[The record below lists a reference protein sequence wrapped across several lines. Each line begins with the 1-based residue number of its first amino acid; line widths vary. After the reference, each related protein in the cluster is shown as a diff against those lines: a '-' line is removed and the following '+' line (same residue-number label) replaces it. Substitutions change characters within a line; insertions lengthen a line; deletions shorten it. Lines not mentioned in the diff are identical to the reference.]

1 MNALAV
7 MNGPPSPAND
17 YWAEHMTLLRR
28 AFRERTGRELLDGA
42 GSPTEWAERLF
53 HAPFVV
59 LSHDTAPDPVL
70 TYGNQK
76 ALELFELSWA
86 ELIAMPSRFTA
97 EAPDRVE
104 RARLLAEV
112 AAQGY
117 IDNYSGVRISRTG
130 RRFLIEQ
137 ATVWNL
143 TDGDGHLLG
152 QAATFRDWRYL

>member
-1 MNALAV
+1 MNARAI
-7 MNGPPSPAND
+7 MNGPPSPTND
-17 YWAEHMTLLRR
+17 YWAEYLTLLRR
-28 AFRERTGRELLDGA
+28 AFREWTGRELLDGA
-42 GSPTEWAERLF
+42 GSLAEWAERLF

-59 LSHDTAPDPVL
+59 LSHDTALDPVL
-70 TYGNQK
+70 TYGNLK
-76 ALELFELSWA
+76 VLELFELSWA

-152 QAATFRDWRYL
+152 QAATFRDWQYL